1 MQRLGFLCL
10 LLAASLVDGGKFI
23 VTPDREIRVTKRD
36 GSVKFSGKLGVDI
49 KGEGVNC
56 GSEDDGEIYCRRWGD
71 VSISVKTLGTNC
83 VKIKSTG
90 PGSGL
95 IIKDCHNLTGHWY
108 GGPEQM
114 QQYWPTEK
122 ETFTDYSYVTKQQD
136 NQGIAEPYWLTSSGE
151 YFYVSPDTPLFI
163 DQNNADNGQFCMV
176 AKNDAPYSKD
186 RENTTLEYTF
196 CSDENPR
203 LAHEDA
209 IKRFLGKPTGIPDE
223 RMIRYPIWST
233 WAQYKAN
240 INEEIVTDFANQ
252 IVKYGFQNSQL
263 EIDDLWET
271 CYGSLTFD
279 TKKFPDIQALTSLLK
294 SKGFRVTLW
303 IHPFINVDCE
313 PYYSEALENGYLVL
327 DTTGNAEST
336 WWNGKGAVIDF
347 TKPEA
352 ARWWLHRLTKLQILA
367 DIDSFKFDA
376 GETSWLP
383 QLPVLSG
390 PITLQPGTF
399 TTKYVETVSQ
409 FFGSM
414 IEVRVGQRTQHLPN
428 FVRMLDKDSRW
439 DFKNGLPTLIT
450 TLLQMNMVG
459 YTIVLPDM
467 VGGNGY
473 GSDVV
478 TKELF
483 IRWLEANV
491 FMPSIQF
498 SYVPWDFD
506 EETIQISKKFSEL
519 HANYTDKIIAVMQK
533 SVEDGSPVNPPV
545 WWIDPEDTE
554 AQGIDDEFLLG
565 EDLLVAPVI
574 KEGAV
579 SRDIYLP
586 AGSWKDELRPD
597 QPLIE
602 GRTWLRDYPAALDEL
617 PYFTKVK

>member
-1 MQRLGFLCL
+1 MQQLGFLCL
-10 LLAASLVDGGKFI
+10 LLAVSLVDGGTFL
-23 VTPDREIRVTKRD
+23 VTPEREIRAIKQD
-36 GSVKFSGKLGVDI
+36 NSVKLSGKLGVDV
-49 KGEGVNC
+49 KDEGVNC
-56 GSEDDGEIYCRRWGD
+56 GSENDGDIFCRRWGD
-71 VSISVKTLGTNC
+71 VNMSVKTLGGKCIVITWISADSDA
-83 VKIKSTG
+83 VF
-90 PGSGL
+90 
-95 IIKDCHNLTGHWY
+95 KDCYYLTGHWY
-108 GGPEQM
+108 GGPEQIH
-114 QQYWPTEK
+114 QYWPIEK
-122 ETFTDYSYVTKQQD
+122 ETFADYSYVTKQQD
-136 NQGIAEPYWLTSSGE
+136 YQGIAEPYWLTSSGE
-151 YFYVSPDTPLFI
+151 YFYVSPNTPLFI
-163 DQNNADNGQFCMV
+163 DQNNTAKGQFCLV
-176 AKNDAPYSKD
+176 AKNEAPYSKERGD
-186 RENTTLEYTF
+186 TILEYTM
-196 CSDENPR
+196 CNAENAR

-209 IKRFLGKPTGIPDE
+209 INTVLGRPTGIPDE

-240 INEEIVTDFANQ
+240 INEEVVTDFANQ
-252 IVKYGFQNSQL
+252 ILKYGFQNSQL

-279 TKKFPDIQALTSLLK
+279 TKKFPDIKAFTDLLK

-313 PYYSEALENGYLVL
+313 PYYSEALANGYLVL
-327 DTTGNAEST
+327 DTTGNAAST

-352 ARWWLHRLTKLQILA
+352 ANWWVNRLKKLQQEA
-367 DIDSFKFDA
+367 GIDSFKFDA
-376 GETSWLP
+376 GETSFLP
-383 QLPVLSG
+383 QLPVLSDL
-390 PITLQPGTF
+390 ITLQPGIF
-399 TTKYVETVSQ
+399 TAKYVETVSQ
-409 FFGSM
+409 FGPM

-428 FVRMLDKDSRW
+428 FLRMQDKDSRW
-439 DFKNGLPTLIT
+439 DFNNGLPTLIT

-473 GSDVV
+473 GTDVL

-483 IRWLEANV
+483 LRWLEANV

-498 SYVPWDFD
+498 SFVPWNFD
-506 EETIQISKKFSEL
+506 EETIQTTKKLSEL
-519 HANYTDKIIAVMQK
+519 HANYTDKIIAAMQK

-545 WWIDPEDTE
+545 WWIDPENTE
-554 AQGIDDEFLLG
+554 AQAIDDEFLLG

-586 AGSWKDELRPD
+586 AGTWKDELRPD

-602 GRTWLRDYPAALDEL
+602 GRTWLRDYPVALDEL